1 MRALRAASTTLKA
14 EGPPT
19 KMPPTKTRPWRQ
31 RAAMTAVFIANG
43 IAFGAWAGNLPR
55 LRESAN
61 LDDAAL
67 GIVLLCVSLGAVLAM
82 QLVGRYAARIGT
94 ARSALIAAIALTI
107 ALPLPAFAPTWPTLL
122 AAALLYGLALGGLDV
137 SMNAH
142 AAQLEQR
149 WGAAIMSSFHAGWS
163 LGELAG
169 AAAAGLLAAAA
180 LPLPAAMTLSA
191 IPLLACGLPAIFL
204 PDQPGAPAETQKFA
218 WPTRAMLAISAIA
231 ALSFSIEG
239 AAADWSGVYLNTTL
253 GASPALAATSL
264 SAFAITMLACR
275 LVGDYI
281 VRRLGQT
288 RTIQYGSLLAGT
300 GLLAAIL
307 APNVPVAAAGFALVG
322 IGVANTIP
330 ILFSLAGQKGPA
342 NVAMMATAGYGAMM
356 AAPPLIG
363 LVSNA
368 ISLRTALLLLAAGTL
383 AITLLAKTLSSPSP
397 PTPLP

>member
-1 MRALRAASTTLKA
+1 
-14 EGPPT
+14 
-19 KMPPTKTRPWRQ
+19 
-31 RAAMTAVFIANG
+31 MTAVFVANG

-82 QLVGRYAARIGT
+82 QLVGRYAAQIGT
-94 ARSALIAAIALTI
+94 ARTALIAAIALTI
-107 ALPLPAFAPTWPTLL
+107 ALPLPALAPNWPTLL
-122 AAALLYGLALGGLDV
+122 AAALLFGIALGGLDV

-169 AAAAGLLAAAA
+169 AAAAGLLAATS
-180 LPLPAAMTLSA
+180 LSLPAAMTIAA
-191 IPLLACGLPAIFL
+191 IAIAAWGLPAIFL

-218 WPTRAMLAISAIA
+218 WPTRAMLAISTIA

-239 AAADWSGVYLNTTL
+239 ATADWSGVYLNTTL

-264 SAFAITMLACR
+264 SAFAATMVACR
-275 LVGDYI
+275 LVGDQI

-288 RTIQYGSLLAGT
+288 RTIQYGSLLAGA
-300 GLLAAIL
+300 GLLTAIL
-307 APNVPVAAAGFALVG
+307 APNVPVANIPIAAAGFALVG
-322 IGVANTIP
+322 LGVANTIP
-330 ILFSLAGQKGPA
+330 ILFSLAGQKGAA
-342 NVAMMATAGYGAMM
+342 NVAIMATAGYGAMM
-356 AAPPLIG
+356 VAPPLIG
-363 LVSNA
+363 FVSNA
-368 ISLRTALLLLAAGTL
+368 ISLRAALALLAAGTL
-383 AITLLAKTLSSPSP
+383 AIALLAKTLSSPSP
-397 PTPLP
+397 PAPLP